1 MAKCALIT
9 GVTGQDGAY
18 LAKLLLDRGYRV
30 VGASRQNATPSTW
43 RLNELGIANRIER
56 VPFELLEPSNIRA
69 VLRQIMPDEI
79 YNLAAQS
86 FVQLSFDQPEYT
98 SSVDALGVL
107 RLLEAMREVVPEARF
122 YQASTSEMFGNTPHS
137 PQDEQTPFHPRS
149 PYAIAK
155 VFAHWTAVN
164 YREAHGMFCTS
175 GILFNHESPLRGAEF
190 LTRKVSLGLA
200 RLAAGTDGALALG
213 NLDSRRDW
221 GFAGDYVE
229 GMHRMLQADKADD
242 FVLATGR
249 NASVREFT
257 TLAAEA
263 AGRELE
269 WDGEGIE
276 ARGIDR
282 KTGQVVVKIDPRLFR
297 PAEVN
302 VLLGNYAKAKRE
314 LGWETKVSLEQLIEM
329 MVEADMRRVADGTA

>member
-1 MAKCALIT
+1 
-9 GVTGQDGAY
+9 
-18 LAKLLLDRGYRV
+18 
-30 VGASRQNATPSTW
+30 
-43 RLNELGIANRIER
+43 
-56 VPFELLEPSNIRA
+56 
-69 VLRQIMPDEI
+69 
-79 YNLAAQS
+79 
-86 FVQLSFDQPEYT
+86 
-98 SSVDALGVL
+98 
-107 RLLEAMREVVPEARF
+107 
-122 YQASTSEMFGNTPHS
+122 TSEMFGNTPHS

-314 LGWETKVSLEQLIEM
+314 LGWETKVS
-329 MVEADMRRVADGTA
+329 